1 MRPRGGEG
9 RGRGEGGAVIE
20 PSETS
25 QQGFV
30 DPALRQVTRG
40 VSEHVLELVGFRH
53 QETDVLQSEGR
64 MSVWRLIFKIVCI
77 RLASAIKS
85 GE

>member
-40 VSEHVLELVGFRH
+40 VSEHVLELVGLRY
-53 QETDVLQSEGR
+53 QQADVL
-64 MSVWRLIFKIVCI
+64 K
-77 RLASAIKS
+77 
-85 GE
+85 

>member
-1 MRPRGGEG
+1 MKCDPGEERAEGGA
-9 RGRGEGGAVIE
+9 EGGAVIE
-20 PSETS
+20 PREAS

-64 MSVWRLIFKIVCI
+64 MSV
-77 RLASAIKS
+77 
-85 GE
+85 